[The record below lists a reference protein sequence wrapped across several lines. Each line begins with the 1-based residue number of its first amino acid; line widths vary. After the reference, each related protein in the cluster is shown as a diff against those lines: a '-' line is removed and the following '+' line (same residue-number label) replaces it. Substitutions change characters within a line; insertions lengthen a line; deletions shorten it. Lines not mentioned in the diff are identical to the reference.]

1 MEIKRKRLFHLVV
14 SLSILAVGGLGL
26 TVLIASKPQIKRQKP
41 LTPLPLVRT
50 MTVQTGPRQIVITG
64 EGTVT
69 PLQEV
74 QVAPQVGGEVI
85 FVSPSLVN
93 GGEFRKGE
101 ILLRIDPADYKLAVT
116 LARAKVEDAE
126 SKLKLAEQEAAA
138 AREEWRSLHGDRKQG
153 GKPPPPLVAKEPQL
167 AAARANLEAAQ
178 ADLEKALLNLRRTEL
193 KAPFNCRV
201 AQEKVGP
208 GQHVSPGQVLAT
220 LYSTDAAEIA
230 IPLEKEAL
238 YWFHVPGLSPGEGP
252 GAKAEVTAEIAG
264 QERTWPARVVR
275 SEGKVNIHTRMIH
288 VVVRVE
294 EPFSSMPP
302 LMPGLFVAVEIKG
315 HTLPNASVI
324 PASAL
329 RENDEV
335 WVIEGED
342 RLRFRKVSVARR
354 NDNRIIV
361 ASGLKQGEKVVISSL
376 KAVTEGM
383 KVRVL
388 PEKGGHGS

>member
-26 TVLIASKPQIKRQKP
+26 AALIASKPRIKRQTP
-41 LTPLPLVRT
+41 PTPLPLVRT
-50 MTVQTGPRQIVITG
+50 ITVQTGPRQITITG
-64 EGTVT
+64 EGTVA
-69 PLQEV
+69 PLQEI

-85 FVSPSLVN
+85 FISSSLVN

-101 ILLRIDPADYKLAVT
+101 TLLRIDPADYELAVT

-138 AREEWRSLHGDRKQG
+138 AREEWRSLHADHNEGE
-153 GKPPPPLVAKEPQL
+153 KPPPPLVAKEPQL
-167 AAARANLEAAQ
+167 AAARANLEAAR

-230 IPLEKEAL
+230 VPLEKETL

-252 GAKAEVTAEIAG
+252 GAKAEVTAEVAG
-264 QERTWPARVVR
+264 QERIWPARVVR
-275 SEGKVNIHTRMIH
+275 SEGKMDERTRMIH

-294 EPFSSMPP
+294 EPFSAKPP

-315 HTLPNASVI
+315 RTLPNASVI
-324 PASAL
+324 PAPAL
-329 RENDEV
+329 HENNKV
-335 WVIEGED
+335 WVIEGEN

-354 NDNRIIV
+354 DENRIILG
-361 ASGLKQGEKVVISSL
+361 SGLKQGEKVVISSL
-376 KAVTEGM
+376 KAVTDGM
-383 KVRVL
+383 KVRIL
-388 PEKGGHGS
+388 PEKGGEDS